1 MFIIQYLSKLLKI
14 LRSGASP
21 PQIAG
26 GLILGMMMGLS
37 PSFFTLTNLF
47 LVLLLI
53 VLNVN
58 ISMAI
63 FSYAIFSGIAYLL
76 DPWFHTLGYNLL
88 VNVQSLR
95 GLWTTLYN
103 TPVVPFT
110 RFNNTVVMGSLVI
123 SIGLLLPVYFLS
135 KKLVV
140 SYREKLEPKVQ
151 KMKLVKLLKSNQI
164 YLWYE
169 KLRNLGE

>member
-1 MFIIQYLSKLLKI
+1 MFGIEFLSKLLKI

-21 PQIAG
+21 TQIAG

-37 PSFFTLTNLF
+37 PSFFSLTNLF
-47 LVLLLI
+47 LLLLLI

-123 SIGLLLPVYFLS
+123 SIGMLLPVYFLS
-135 KKLVV
+135 KKLVI

-164 YLWYE
+164 YQWYE
-169 KLRNLGE
+169 KFRNLGE

>member
-1 MFIIQYLSKLLKI
+1 MFIVQYFSKLLKI

-37 PSFFTLTNLF
+37 PSFISLTNLF

-53 VLNVN
+53 ILNVN

-63 FSYAIFSGIAYLL
+63 FSYAIFSGIAYLI

-88 VNVQSLR
+88 VNVDGLR
-95 GLWTTLYN
+95 GLWTNLYN
-103 TPVVPFT
+103 TPLVPFT

-135 KKLVV
+135 KKLVI

-151 KMKLVKLLKSNQI
+151 KMKWVKLLKSNQI
-164 YLWYE
+164 YQWYE
-169 KLRNLGE
+169 KIRNLGE